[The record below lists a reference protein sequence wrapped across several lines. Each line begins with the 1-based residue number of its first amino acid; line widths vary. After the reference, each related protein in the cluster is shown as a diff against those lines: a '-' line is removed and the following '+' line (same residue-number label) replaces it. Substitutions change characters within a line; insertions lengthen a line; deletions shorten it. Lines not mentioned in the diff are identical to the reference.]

1 MSSSFILVVVFAF
14 LFDPSVAAREV
25 SSPEE
30 SFLNCFHDRHPDAS
44 TGIVHARGSETYNA
58 VYHSNIQNVRFQYSA
73 AAKPAVLVT
82 PTGEPHVQSSV
93 ICGRT
98 AQLRVRVRSGGHDY
112 EGMSYVSEGE
122 GFLVVDLVNLR
133 SLTVDVAKGSA
144 WVGAGAN
151 VGELYYGIAKAS
163 PTAGFPAGLCPTVGV
178 GGLFSGGGIGTM
190 LRKYGTAADNI
201 IDVRLV
207 DAQGRLLD
215 RSSMGEDLF
224 WAVRGGG
231 GASFG
236 VIVSYK
242 VRLVYVPPT
251 VTVFTVGKNLEQNAT
266 QILNRWQHVATG
278 LDENLFIRVLARAI
292 DAPQSPRGRTVH
304 LRFNSLFLG
313 TRDELLP
320 LMRRN
325 FPDLGLKAEDC
336 KEMTWIES
344 TLYFAGLS
352 GRRPEVLLDRSHW
365 VKTSFK
371 AKSDFVKEP
380 ISEAGWGSIWRFLM
394 ASRGEPV
401 LVIMDPF
408 GGKMDEIP
416 ETAIAFPHRRG
427 NLFNIQYFMRWS
439 ETEEAVTR
447 GHLDWMRKLYAFM
460 EPYVSSNPR
469 AAYVNYRDVDLG
481 TTGEA
486 SKVAATWGARYF
498 KNNFQRLAAVKSRV
512 DRENFFRNEQSIPPS
527 MN

>member
-1 MSSSFILVVVFAF
+1 MSSFIFLVFVF
-14 LFDPSVAAREV
+14 LFDPPVAAREV
-25 SSPEE
+25 SGPEE

-44 TGIVHARGSETYNA
+44 TGIVHARGSEAYNA
-58 VYHSNIQNVRFQYSA
+58 IYRSNIQNVRFLYSA

-82 PTGEPHVQSSV
+82 PASESHVQSSV
-93 ICGRT
+93 ICGKTSR
-98 AQLRVRVRSGGHDY
+98 LRVRVRSGGHDY

-133 SLTVDVAKGSA
+133 SLTVDIAKGSA
-144 WVGAGAN
+144 WVAAGATPD
-151 VGELYYGIAKAS
+151 GRL
-163 PTAGFPAGLCPTVGV
+163 PRRTMPTVGV
-178 GGLFSGGGIGTM
+178 GGHFSGGGIGTM

-201 IDVRLV
+201 IDARLV

-278 LDENLFIRVLARAI
+278 LDENLFIRVIAEAT
-292 DAPQSPRGRTVH
+292 DAPQSPMGRTVH

-352 GRRPEVLLDRSHW
+352 GRRPEALLDRSPEFNS
-365 VKTSFK
+365 SFK
-371 AKSDFVKEP
+371 AKSDFHLAVP
-380 ISEAGWGSIWRFLM
+380 HFVQ
-394 ASRGEPV
+394 GEPAV
-401 LVIMDPF
+401 IIMDPF

-427 NLFNIQYFMRWS
+427 NLFNIQYFMRWF
-439 ETEEAVTR
+439 ETEDVVTR

-486 SKVAATWGARYF
+486 STVAATWGTQYF
-498 KNNFQRLAAVKSRV
+498 MNNFQRLAAVKSSV
-512 DRENFFRNEQSIPPS
+512 DHDNFFRNEQSIPP
-527 MN
+527 

>member
-1 MSSSFILVVVFAF
+1 MEGLA
-14 LFDPSVAAREV
+14 SVRGREIV
-25 SSPEE
+25 QKYCLSGPEE

-44 TGIVHARGSETYNA
+44 TGIVHARGSEAYNA
-58 VYHSNIQNVRFQYSA
+58 IYRSNIQNVRFLYSA

-82 PTGEPHVQSSV
+82 PASESHVQSSV
-93 ICGRT
+93 ICGKTSR
-98 AQLRVRVRSGGHDY
+98 LRVRVRSGGHDY

-133 SLTVDVAKGSA
+133 SLTVDIAKGSA
-144 WVGAGAN
+144 WVAAGAT
-151 VGELYYGIAKAS
+151 VGELYYRIAKAS
-163 PTAGFPAGLCPTVGV
+163 PTPASPPDYAPL
-178 GGLFSGGGIGTM
+178 GGGIGTM

-201 IDVRLV
+201 IDARLV

-215 RSSMGEDLF
+215 RSSMGKTSSGPSEE
-224 WAVRGGG
+224 AGGR
-231 GASFG
+231 ASG
-236 VIVSYK
+236 SSVIA
-242 VRLVYVPPT
+242 
-251 VTVFTVGKNLEQNAT
+251 EAT
-266 QILNRWQHVATG
+266 
-278 LDENLFIRVLARAI
+278 
-292 DAPQSPRGRTVH
+292 DAPQSPMGRTVH

-352 GRRPEVLLDRSHW
+352 GRRPEALLDRS
-365 VKTSFK
+365 
-371 AKSDFVKEP
+371 P
-380 ISEAGWGSIWRFLM
+380 GSIAPSRPTSGGSSWRPGE
-394 ASRGEPV
+394 SRCF
-401 LVIMDPF
+401 IMDPF

-439 ETEEAVTR
+439 ETEEVVTR

-481 TTGEA
+481 RP
-486 SKVAATWGARYF
+486 ARPP
-498 KNNFQRLAAVKSRV
+498 RLAAVKSRV